1 MTSCC
6 DVTTRQ
12 RSALDLAPTPLF
24 KSDKGFCLPL
34 MPIGHTIRHLDHNPM
49 KSPLSQAP
57 PQKIRDLPRDFLL
70 AQLADYFHAPPPSET
85 VETDY
90 TLWRCAE
97 TGLEFCHPPLPGN
110 ETFYKWV
117 SSFASYYPGFRWEYG
132 EVAQRLREQNPSA
145 SEFKVLDV
153 GCGKG
158 DFLRALDFL
167 PAQNKFALDLNEPAI
182 RACREQGFNAFC
194 GTVETAIAAGFL
206 KPGEFPVVTS
216 FHCLEH
222 VPEPVEFV
230 RELLRATAPGGRLF
244 LSTPYS
250 PMSFESEWFDV
261 LNHPPHHMVRWNL
274 AAYRKLAEM
283 LGVKM
288 RHFAPRNH
296 PLKQALQLFRLKNYG
311 PNVTVPRAVLL
322 KDLLAGAPRFFADWR
337 KLSQRAARHDN
348 NGADLILVEYTMP

>member
-1 MTSCC
+1 
-6 DVTTRQ
+6 
-12 RSALDLAPTPLF
+12 
-24 KSDKGFCLPL
+24 
-34 MPIGHTIRHLDHNPM
+34 M

-57 PQKIRDLPRDFLL
+57 PQKIRDLPREFLL
-70 AQLADYFHAPPPSET
+70 AQLSDYFHAPSPPEI

-97 TGLEFCHPPLPGN
+97 TGLEFCQPPLPGN
-110 ETFYKWV
+110 EAFYQWV

-132 EVAQRLREQNPSA
+132 EVVQLLRGENQSA
-145 SEFKVLDV
+145 PGFKVLDV

-194 GTVETAIAAGFL
+194 GTVETAITAGFL

-222 VPEPVEFV
+222 VPQPVEFV

-250 PMSFESEWFDV
+250 PMSFEAEWFDV
-261 LNHPPHHMVRWNL
+261 LNHPPHHMARWNL

-288 RHFAPRNH
+288 RHFVPHNR
-296 PLKQALQLFRLKNYG
+296 PLKQALQLFRLQTYG
-311 PNVTVPRAVLL
+311 PNVNVSRATLAKDILL
-322 KDLLAGAPRFFADWR
+322 QAPSFFAGWNKMR
-337 KLSQRAARHDN
+337 RRAATHATA
-348 NGADLILVEYTMP
+348 GADLILVEFTMP